1 MAMTI
6 GDIARLAGVSRAT
19 VSGVL
24 NSSPTVSE
32 KTRIKVL
39 AIIKKH
45 NYRPNEVAR
54 ALALNHTDT
63 LGLVVKDI
71 SNPLYSKISL
81 GVEEIIDEENFSVII
96 GNTHKDQKRE
106 VSLVT
111 MLKRRRVDGLII
123 FPVQKTENIQHIK
136 DLVNE
141 NYPFVLLAEI
151 PGIDADF
158 VRADDETGAFEAT
171 AHLLKLGRQKV
182 GYISGP
188 ESALASDR
196 RRKGYE
202 RALLANGVT
211 PNSDLVRLGGWRVED
226 GYRAGREFI
235 SCSGNCPDSV
245 LCYNDSVAIGLMR
258 ALVEAGV
265 KVPQDTAVIGF
276 DDAGVGAFLE
286 TGLTTVAQPAQE
298 IGRRAAKLIMDRIKE
313 ISDFTE
319 TQKVLLNTKLIVR
332 ETCGAHPKGSVNV
345 WASKPDLMYET
356 VL

>member
-6 GDIARLAGVSRAT
+6 GDIASIAGVSRAT

-24 NSSPTVSE
+24 NDSPTVSD
-32 KTRIKVL
+32 KTRKKVL

-71 SNPLYSKISL
+71 SNPLYGKISL
-81 GVEEIIDEENFSVII
+81 GVEEIVDEENFSVII
-96 GNTHKDQKRE
+96 GNTHKDEKRE

-123 FPVQKTENIQHIK
+123 FPVQKVENIEHIK
-136 DLVNE
+136 DLYNE
-141 NYPFVLLAEI
+141 RYPFVLLAEI

-158 VRADDETGAFEAT
+158 VRADDETGAYEAT
-171 AHLLKLGRQKV
+171 KHLLKLGRKKI

-188 ESALASDR
+188 YSALASDR
-196 RRKGYE
+196 RRRGYE
-202 RALLANGVT
+202 KALFNNGLGPKSHQVF
-211 PNSDLVRLGGWRVED
+211 DGGWRVED
-226 GYRAGREFI
+226 GYKAGREFLA
-235 SCSGNCPDSV
+235 CANNCPDSV
-245 LCYNDSVAIGLMR
+245 LCYNDSVAIGLIR

-265 KVPQDTAVIGF
+265 NVPDDTAVIGF

-286 TGLTTVAQPAQE
+286 TGLTTVAQPALE
-298 IGRRAAKLIMDRIKE
+298 IGRRAAKLVMDRIKNIDSFAE
-313 ISDFTE
+313 P
-319 TQKVLLNTKLIVR
+319 QKVLLNTNLVVR
-332 ETCGAHPKGSVNV
+332 ETCGANKKGSVNV
-345 WASKPDLMYET
+345 WASKPEMMYET